1 MKPGD
6 LVRYGGMVDNPAF
19 PGCLGVLLRKLQ
31 YDSDDDLGSSNWGGE
46 SAWWIQFINDEGP
59 TWSYEKELTVVTKG
73 N

>member
-31 YDSDDDLGSSNWGGE
+31 YHSDSDNAAWGGE

-59 TWSYEKELTVVTKG
+59 TWSYEEELTLVTKG